1 MSVKVKIKILPG
13 GKMPERKTDGAAA
26 YDCYARKTVILENA
40 PKVIP
45 LGFKIQ
51 IPNGFHAEIYP
62 RSSIGLK
69 TALRMANSV
78 GIIDSDYTG
87 EVGFVGESKI
97 GKCVVR
103 AGERIAQLII
113 KRNVEFEFEEV
124 AELSPT
130 SRGDG
135 GFGSTGT
142 W

>member
-13 GKMPERKTDGAAA
+13 GKMPERKTVGAAA
-26 YDCYARKTVILENA
+26 YDCYARKTVILENT
-40 PKVIP
+40 PQVIP

-51 IPNGFHAEIYP
+51 IPKGFHAEIYP

-69 TALRMANSV
+69 TSLRMANSV

-87 EVGFVGESKI
+87 EVGFVGESKL
-97 GKCVVR
+97 GECVVK

-113 KRNVEFEFEEV
+113 KRDVEIEFEKV

-135 GFGSTGT
+135 GFGSTGKR
-142 W
+142 